1 MVWYILYTRAGYVGS
16 GVAVIL
22 SVWVVFVGGLVVG
35 GLFKGL
41 AHVAVAVSSI
51 DEALRVF
58 ENQLGFRLEKRR
70 VVEGQ
75 RLKAALLQVGEVKFE
90 LLEPLDKESTIAKFL
105 EKRGEGIHHVAL
117 HVTNIEEHLEELKK
131 KGVRLID
138 ETPRIGMEGG
148 KIAFLHPSSA
158 KGVLIELVEG

>member
-1 MVWYILYTRAGYVGS
+1 MLGLGWPVVWF

-22 SVWVVFVGGLVVG
+22 SVWVAFDGNLVVG

-41 AHVAVAVSSI
+41 AHVAVAVNSI

-58 ENQLGFRLEKRR
+58 EGQLGFRLEKRR

-75 RLKAALLQVGEVKFE
+75 RVKAALLKIGDVRFE

-117 HVTNIEEHLEELKK
+117 HVSNIEGHLEELKK

-138 ETPRIGMEGG
+138 EKPRVGMEGG
-148 KIAFLHPSSA
+148 KIAFLHPGSA